1 MDEESIGK
9 LVMMDM
15 TGTQEKCNGTST
27 ESTLELRSASSQG
40 STQSVDVT
48 PEASGEEYKAQ
59 IEGTAAAFVTQ
70 VLQDAKAATAA
81 GAVEAS
87 VTNIIVDD
95 VYDETQEIS
104 GEMFISHL
112 QASAAAFVAQVVQD
126 AKTAIA
132 AEAAAASVTHV
143 LRDLFEA
150 TQENSE
156 GDFKAQI
163 EASAAAAVKWVVQDA
178 KDAIDETQVDTIVE
192 DDVDK
197 THLDS
202 IASALVTQALQDQV
216 AVAGAVAA
224 AVAAAQEKRR
234 VEEQGVAIIS
244 AAVDRAS
251 ELAVRELVEDVE
263 VAAAA
268 EAAEAAQQTR
278 RQEEEAAAAE
288 KRCAELYAAREMS
301 LNAYVGKVIE
311 IVVAEI
317 VVQELKTRVREDVE
331 AAVSAAAAAEAA
343 EATQVKALIQEE
355 KSRMEQGAAAEAA
368 ALFAEEC
375 ALQAE
380 REEAQIKAAR
390 EALEKLAAATSQINS
405 EAQAM
410 AAAEAIIAALA
421 AAAAMKAFKE
431 EEARVR
437 ALFREARKEENLK
450 KQRAEDPER
459 RLREDMAAQ
468 QRLPVIG

>member
-1 MDEESIGK
+1 MLRQLDSKTADDICESVRQSRIGR
-9 LVMMDM
+9 LVMDM
-15 TGTQEKCNGTST
+15 TGTHEKGNGTST
-27 ESTLELRSASSQG
+27 ELRSASTRS

-48 PEASGEEYKAQ
+48 PKASGEEYKAQ
-59 IEGTAAAFVTQ
+59 LEGAADAFVAK

-81 GAVEAS
+81 EAVEAFDADKPANDLICEVTVLMDEGSTMLRELRSASTRSSTQS
-87 VTNIIVDD
+87 VD
-95 VYDETQEIS
+95 VTPKAS
-104 GEMFISHL
+104 GEEYKAQL
-112 QASAAAFVAQVVQD
+112 EGAADAFVQD
-126 AKTAIA
+126 AKIA
-132 AEAAAASVTHV
+132 
-143 LRDLFEA
+143 
-150 TQENSE
+150 
-156 GDFKAQI
+156 
-163 EASAAAAVKWVVQDA
+163 
-178 KDAIDETQVDTIVE
+178 TIAE
-192 DDVDK
+192 DDVDEMY
-197 THLDS
+197 LDS
-202 IASALVTQALQDQV
+202 IASALVTQALLD
-216 AVAGAVAA
+216 
-224 AVAAAQEKRR
+224 K
-234 VEEQGVAIIS
+234 
-244 AAVDRAS
+244 
-251 ELAVRELVEDVE
+251 
-263 VAAAA
+263 
-268 EAAEAAQQTR
+268 
-278 RQEEEAAAAE
+278 
-288 KRCAELYAAREMS
+288 ELYAAREVS
-301 LNAYVGKVIE
+301 LNEKVIE
-311 IVVAEI
+311 IIVAEI

>member
-1 MDEESIGK
+1 MLRELDSKTADDIWESRRQSPIGR
-9 LVMMDM
+9 LVMDM
-15 TGTQEKCNGTST
+15 TGTHEKGNGTST
-27 ESTLELRSASSQG
+27 ELRSASTRS

-48 PEASGEEYKAQ
+48 PKASGEEYKAQ
-59 IEGTAAAFVTQ
+59 LEGTADAFVGK

-81 GAVEAS
+81 EAVEAS
-87 VTNIIVDD
+87 VTHIVDNAI
-95 VYDETQEIS
+95 DETRVKS
-104 GEMFISHL
+104 GDMCMAQLE
-112 QASAAAFVAQVVQD
+112 ASAAAFVAQVVQD
-126 AKTAIA
+126 AKIA
-132 AEAAAASVTHV
+132 
-143 LRDLFEA
+143 
-150 TQENSE
+150 
-156 GDFKAQI
+156 
-163 EASAAAAVKWVVQDA
+163 
-178 KDAIDETQVDTIVE
+178 TIAE
-192 DDVDK
+192 DDVEMY
-197 THLDS
+197 LDS
-202 IASALVTQALQDQV
+202 IASALVTQALLD
-216 AVAGAVAA
+216 
-224 AVAAAQEKRR
+224 K
-234 VEEQGVAIIS
+234 
-244 AAVDRAS
+244 
-251 ELAVRELVEDVE
+251 
-263 VAAAA
+263 
-268 EAAEAAQQTR
+268 
-278 RQEEEAAAAE
+278 
-288 KRCAELYAAREMS
+288 ELYAAREVS
-301 LNAYVGKVIE
+301 LNEKVIE
-311 IVVAEI
+311 IIVAEI

>member
-27 ESTLELRSASSQG
+27 ESTLELRSASSRG

-163 EASAAAAVKWVVQDA
+163 EASAAAAFKWVVQDA

-216 AVAGAVAA
+216 AVAVAVAA

-234 VEEQGVAIIS
+234 VEEQAVAIIS
-244 AAVDRAS
+244 AAIDRAS

-317 VVQELKTRVREDVE
+317 VVQELKTRGREEEE
-331 AAVSAAAAAEAA
+331 AAASATAAAEAV
-343 EATQVKALIQEE
+343 EAAQVEALITEE
-355 KSRMEQGAAAEAA
+355 NIRMEQEAEAEAA

-375 ALQAE
+375 AQAE
-380 REEAQIKAAR
+380 HEEAQSKVAK
-390 EALEKLAAATSQINS
+390 EELETLAAATSKIKS
-405 EAQAM
+405 EAQSM
-410 AAAEAIIAALA
+410 AAAETVIAALA
-421 AAAAMKAFKE
+421 AAADMKVFKE

-437 ALFREARKEENLK
+437 ALFREARKEESLK
-450 KQRAEDPER
+450 KQRAEAAER

-468 QRLPVIG
+468 QRLPVVG